1 MGKTIVIAGA
11 GQAAAQAIQTL
22 QAKGF
27 DGRII
32 LVGEEP
38 YVPYERPPLSKAY
51 LAGDL
56 PEEKLY
62 FKKPEYY
69 VEKGIDFRPKTTV
82 THIAPADRRVTLSD
96 GTTLGYDQL
105 LLATGSRVRR
115 LTIPGH
121 DLKGVHY
128 LRSIDD
134 VKGIQ
139 VELKPSSRIVLV
151 GAGYIGLEVAAVAR
165 KLGAQVTVLE
175 MVDRVMARVVAP
187 VVSAFYD
194 SVHREAGV
202 DIRLNTGVV
211 ALEGQDRVTS
221 VVTDKGEHIPADL
234 VVVGIGIVPNSE
246 IAAEAG
252 LKIHPANK
260 GVVVD
265 EFCRTSDPNIFAAGD
280 VTSHPNPF
288 MGREIRLESVQ
299 NAVSQGRTAAL
310 AMLGTPE
317 PYGEVPWFWSDQYDL
332 KLQIAGLSEPD
343 DEVVVRGDPASRKFS
358 VVYLRDGKFVAIN
371 TINMLKDFLP
381 AKKLIA
387 EGRVVDKEKLANPD
401 VALKEL

>member
-1 MGKTIVIAGA
+1 MSKTIIIVGA

-27 DGRII
+27 DGR
-32 LVGEEP
+32 LVVVGEEP

-51 LAGDL
+51 LAGEL

-62 FKKPEYY
+62 LKKPDYFA
-69 VEKGIDFRPKTTV
+69 EKNIDLRLNTAV
-82 THIAPADRRVTLSD
+82 TGLDPAARRVTLGD
-96 GTTLGYDQL
+96 GQTLAYDQL
-105 LLATGSRVRR
+105 LLATGSRVRK
-115 LTIPGH
+115 LAIPGA

-139 VELKPSSRIVLV
+139 VELKPQSRIVLV

-165 KLGAQVTVLE
+165 KMGAAVTVLE
-175 MVDRVMARVVAP
+175 MMDRVMARVVAAE
-187 VVSAFYD
+187 VSAFYD
-194 SVHREAGV
+194 AVHRDAGV

-211 ALEGQDRVTS
+211 ALEGSGRVNA
-221 VVTDKGEHIPADL
+221 VVTDKGDRVAADL
-234 VVVGIGIVPNSE
+234 VVVGIGIVPNVE
-246 IAAEAG
+246 VAQAAG
-252 LKIHPANK
+252 LKVDN

-265 EFCRTSDPNIFAAGD
+265 EFCRTSDPNIYAAGD
-280 VTSHPNPF
+280 VTNHPNPL
-288 MGREIRLESVQ
+288 MGRNIRLESVQ
-299 NAVSQGRTAAL
+299 NAVSQGRTAAQ
-310 AMLGTPE
+310 AMLGMPE

-332 KLQIAGLSEPD
+332 KLQIAGLSEPGD
-343 DEVVVRGDPASRKFS
+343 DVVVRGDPATRKFS
-358 VVYLRDGKFVAIN
+358 VIYLRDGKFSAIN

-387 EGRVVDKEKLANPD
+387 EGRVVDKEKLKNPEIP
-401 VALKEL
+401 LKEL